1 MCDKKVHMKTASAS
15 KANNAQKK
23 PPRHARRGGRAIK
36 ISALAAFHKKLQKQ
50 NSAYPARFVLGAFY
64 IFEA

>member
-36 ISALAAFHKKLQKQ
+36 ISALEALHKKLQKQ